1 MPIQVLPPQLA
12 NQIAAGEVVERP
24 ASVVKELVE
33 NSLDAGA
40 TRIDIDIERGGAK
53 LIRIRDNGCGIK
65 QEELALALA
74 RHATSKIASLDDLE
88 AIISLGFRG
97 EALASISS
105 VSRLTLTSRTAEQ
118 NEAWQAYAEGRDQ
131 DVTVKPAAH
140 PVGTTLEVLD
150 LFYNTPARRKFMRT
164 EKTEFNHIDEVV
176 RRIALARFDVSITLN
191 HNGKMIRQYRAVPEG
206 AQRER
211 RLGAICG
218 TPFLEQALAIE
229 WQHGDLTLRGW
240 VAEPTATTSTL
251 AEIQYCYVNGRMM
264 RDRLIN
270 HAIRQACE
278 DKLGVDQQP
287 AFVLYLEI
295 DPHQVDVNVHP
306 AKHEV
311 RFHQSRLVHDFIYQG
326 VISVLQQQGEN
337 ALALEET
344 AETPVERWQPEN
356 RVAAGRNQFATPAV
370 PREPRE
376 APPRQA
382 SPSPSGGGRSGETGG
397 TPLWPHAAS
406 GYQKQQ
412 GALYRQLLDTPE
424 VEPAPAA
431 RAEEPAALEGHSQSF
446 GRVLTVLPPDKA
458 LLERQGKVS
467 LLSLVVAERW
477 LKQAQL
483 APGSEGLRAQPL
495 LIPLRLKVSRE
506 EHDVL
511 VKYQSLLKAMGIE
524 FDTDARQI
532 TIRTVPLPLRKQNL
546 QILIHELP
554 GYLAQ
559 QADVSPGQLAL
570 WIARHLASDH
580 EQWSQSQAIAL
591 LADVERLCPQLVKSP
606 PGGLLQPVD
615 LQMAMNAL
623 KDD

>member
-65 QEELALALA
+65 KDELALALA
-74 RHATSKIASLDDLE
+74 RHATSKIATLDDLE

-105 VSRLTLTSRTAEQ
+105 VARLTLTSRTAEQ
-118 NEAWQAYAEGRDQ
+118 QEAWQAYAEGRDQ
-131 DVTVKPAAH
+131 EVTVKPAAH

-164 EKTEFNHIDEVV
+164 EKTEFGHIDEIV
-176 RRIALARFDVSITLN
+176 RRIALARFDVTINLS
-191 HNGKMIRQYRAVPEG
+191 HNGKAVRQYRAVPEG
-206 AQRER
+206 GQRER

-218 TPFLEQALAIE
+218 MPFLEHALAIE

-240 VAEPTATTSTL
+240 VADPLHTNPTL

-278 DKLGVDQQP
+278 DKLGADQQP

-326 VISVLQQQGEN
+326 VLSVLQQQLN
-337 ALALEET
+337 APLAEEHE
-344 AETPVERWQPEN
+344 AEPLRPTVPEN
-356 RVAAGRNQFATPAV
+356 RVAAGGNHFAQPAAA
-370 PREPRE
+370 REPAAPRYSSE
-376 APPRQA
+376 APR
-382 SPSPSGGGRSGETGG
+382 PSPGAAAAGAAS
-397 TPLWPHAAS
+397 WPHAQP

-412 GALYRQLLDTPE
+412 GALYRQLLETPA
-424 VEPAPAA
+424 VERKSSAPAPAA
-431 RAEEPAALEGHSQSF
+431 EGLSGHSQSF
-446 GRVLTVLPPDKA
+446 GRVLTIVAGDCA
-458 LLERQGKVS
+458 LLERDGKLA
-467 LLSLVVAERW
+467 LLSLPVAERW
-477 LKQAQL
+477 LRQAQL
-483 APGSEGLRAQPL
+483 TPEVEPVCAQPL
-495 LIPLRLKVSRE
+495 LIPLRLKASAAE
-506 EHDVL
+506 KAALD
-511 VKYQSLLKAMGIE
+511 KAQSALALLGI
-524 FDTDARQI
+524 DLQSDAQHLTVRA
-532 TIRTVPLPLRKQNL
+532 VPLPLRQQNL
-546 QILIHELP
+546 QILIPELI

-559 QADVSPGQLAL
+559 QKAVDVGNIAQ
-570 WIARHLASDH
+570 WIARNLASEH
-580 EQWSQSQAIAL
+580 AQWNMAQAITV
-591 LADVERLCPQLVKSP
+591 LADVERLCPQLVKAP

-615 LQMAMNAL
+615 LHSAMTAL
-623 KDD
+623 KDE

>member
-65 QEELALALA
+65 KEELALALA

-118 NEAWQAYAEGRDQ
+118 PEAWQAYAEGRDM

-164 EKTEFNHIDEVV
+164 EKTEFGHIDEII
-176 RRIALARFDVSITLN
+176 RRIALARFDVTINLS
-191 HNGKMIRQYRAVPEG
+191 HNGKMMRQYRAV
-206 AQRER
+206 AQGGQKER

-240 VAEPTATTSTL
+240 VADPKASSAAF

-278 DKLGVDQQP
+278 DKLGAGEQP

-326 VISVLQQQGEN
+326 VLSVLQQQ
-337 ALALEET
+337 ADPTLPLTDVAP
-344 AETPVERWQPEN
+344 APRPIPEN
-356 RVAAGRNQFATPAV
+356 RVAAGKNQFAEPAV
-370 PREPRE
+370 AREPA
-376 APPRQA
+376 APRFASSGSAPRA
-382 SPSPSGGGRSGETGG
+382 SGASY
-397 TPLWPHAAS
+397 PHAQP
-406 GYQKQQ
+406 GYQKQA
-412 GALYRQLLDTPE
+412 GAVYRTLLDP
-424 VEPAPAA
+424 PAPAQK
-431 RAEEPAALEGHSQSF
+431 AEDSAPAAPTLAGHSQSF
-446 GRVLTVLPPDKA
+446 GRVLTIVAPDTA
-458 LLERQGKVS
+458 LLERDGQLA
-467 LLSLVVAERW
+467 LLSLPVAERW

-483 APGSEGLRAQPL
+483 APGPHQACAQPL
-495 LIPLRLKVSRE
+495 LIPVRIKISAQETQVIQR
-506 EHDVL
+506 
-511 VKYQSLLKAMGIE
+511 YQTALAEMGIQMVTE
-524 FDTDARQI
+524 AHHVTLRA
-532 TIRTVPLPLRKQNL
+532 VPLPLRQQNL
-546 QILIHELP
+546 QNLIPELI

-559 QADVSPGQLAL
+559 QTTFDAANTAQ
-570 WIARHLASDH
+570 WIARQLASEH
-580 EQWSQSQAIAL
+580 STWSMAQAITV
-591 LADVERLCPQLVKSP
+591 LAEVERLCPQLVKAP

-615 LQMAMNAL
+615 LHSAMNAL
-623 KDD
+623 KNE

>member
-65 QEELALALA
+65 KDELALALA
-74 RHATSKIASLDDLE
+74 RHATSKIATLDDLE

-105 VSRLTLTSRTAEQ
+105 VARLTLTSRTAEQ
-118 NEAWQAYAEGRDQ
+118 QEAWQAYAEGRDQ
-131 DVTVKPAAH
+131 EVTVKPAAH

-164 EKTEFNHIDEVV
+164 EKTEFGHIDEIV
-176 RRIALARFDVSITLN
+176 RRIALARFDVTINLS
-191 HNGKMIRQYRAVPEG
+191 HNGKAVRQYRAVPEG
-206 AQRER
+206 GQRER

-218 TPFLEQALAIE
+218 MPFLEHALAIE

-240 VAEPTATTSTL
+240 VADPLHTNPTL

-278 DKLGVDQQP
+278 DKLGADQQP

-326 VISVLQQQGEN
+326 VLSVLQQQLN
-337 ALALEET
+337 APLAEEHE
-344 AETPVERWQPEN
+344 AEPVRPTVPEN
-356 RVAAGRNQFATPAV
+356 RVAAGGNHFAQPAAA
-370 PREPRE
+370 REPAAPRYSSE
-376 APPRQA
+376 APR
-382 SPSPSGGGRSGETGG
+382 PSPGAAAAGAAS
-397 TPLWPHAAS
+397 WPHAQP

-412 GALYRQLLDTPE
+412 GALYRQLLETPA
-424 VEPAPAA
+424 VERKSSAPAPAA
-431 RAEEPAALEGHSQSF
+431 DGLSRYSQSF
-446 GRVLTVLPPDKA
+446 GRVLTIVAGDCA
-458 LLERQGKVS
+458 LLERDGKLA
-467 LLSLVVAERW
+467 LLSLPVAERW
-477 LKQAQL
+477 LRQAQL
-483 APGSEGLRAQPL
+483 TPEVEPVCAQPL
-495 LIPLRLKVSRE
+495 LIPLRLKASAAE
-506 EHDVL
+506 KAALD
-511 VKYQSLLKAMGIE
+511 KAQSALALLGI
-524 FDTDARQI
+524 DLQSDAQHLTVRA
-532 TIRTVPLPLRKQNL
+532 VPLPLRQQNL
-546 QILIHELP
+546 QILIPELI

-559 QADVSPGQLAL
+559 QKAFDVGNIAQ
-570 WIARHLASDH
+570 WIARNLASEH
-580 EQWSQSQAIAL
+580 AQWNMAQAITV
-591 LADVERLCPQLVKSP
+591 LADVERLCPQLVKAP

-615 LQMAMNAL
+615 LHSAMTAL
-623 KDD
+623 KDE